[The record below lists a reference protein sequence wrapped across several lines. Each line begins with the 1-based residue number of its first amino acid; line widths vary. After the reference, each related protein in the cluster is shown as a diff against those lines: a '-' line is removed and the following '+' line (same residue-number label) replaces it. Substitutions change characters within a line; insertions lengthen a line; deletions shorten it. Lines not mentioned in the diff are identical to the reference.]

1 MATASYRSRH
11 RQVLQPEKPQAA
23 GMEFHYLSDLRSIL
37 ISPYTLDSHKSPC
50 RALGSALTVE
60 GKTPVVDSPPKRPP
74 SSYLKWLNDNRA
86 AIVKKLGSQ
95 DVSSVGKARV

>member
-1 MATASYRSRH
+1 M
-11 RQVLQPEKPQAA
+11 
-23 GMEFHYLSDLRSIL
+23 
-37 ISPYTLDSHKSPC
+37 
-50 RALGSALTVE
+50 
-60 GKTPVVDSPPKRPP
+60 VDSPPKRPP